1 MLSTAKG
8 TALGSAKSPLAIGGY
23 MRKAKWLLLLVVFA
37 MVVAACSSDD
47 DETTTTTA
55 GGDASSDTTTAGNE
69 YTDVDVSGT
78 EVSVF
83 AAPTGDEGSSIQK
96 TFDIYNE
103 ATGGMV
109 TYEGSDDF
117 ESQLRIRVDGGNPP
131 DIAITPQPGSICVLG
146 DAGEIVALED
156 MGLDIAAL
164 EAAHGSYFM
173 NLGKCADGKH
183 YSIPTNANYKSI
195 VWYNK
200 VAFDAAGYAIPATW
214 DELVALSSQMVAD
227 GTTPWCIGLGSDA
240 ATGWPGT
247 DWIEDIMV
255 RTAGA
260 EVYNQWSNHEIPF
273 TDPVVQAAFDKFG
286 EIMFTE
292 GFVLGGADGV
302 AAIDFRDAPNPM
314 FNDPPSC
321 LMHRQASFISNF
333 FPEGVELG
341 VDAAFF
347 PFPAIDT
354 SLPAAAMGGGELA
367 MVFNNRPEVA
377 AALLAYSQPALQ
389 CIQASGAGVPGIERI
404 SANAET
410 PNSCYVTDTV
420 KTQAAAVAAALGAN
434 GFVFDGSDLMPPA
447 VGQGSFWTGM
457 IDWTRGTPTADVL
470 ATVES
475 SWPSS

>member
-1 MLSTAKG
+1 MK
-8 TALGSAKSPLAIGGY
+8 
-23 MRKAKWLLLLVVFA
+23 RAKWLLVLVVFA
-37 MVVAACSSDD
+37 MIVAACSSDSSD
-47 DETTTTTA
+47 DTTTTTA
-55 GGDASSDTTTAGNE
+55 GDGGGDDMTNE

-83 AAPTGDEGSSIQK
+83 AAPTGDEGASIQA
-96 TFDIYNE
+96 TFDVYNE
-103 ATGGMV
+103 ATGGTV

-117 ESQLRIRVDGGNPP
+117 EAQLRIRVDGGNPP
-131 DIAITPQPGSICVLG
+131 DIAITPQPGSICVFA

-156 MGLDIAAL
+156 MGMDIAAL

-173 NLGKCADGKH
+173 NLGVCADGKH

-200 VAFDAAGYAIPATW
+200 PAFEAAGYAIPETW
-214 DELVALSSQMVAD
+214 DDMVALSSQMVAD
-227 GTTPWCIGLGSDA
+227 GTTPWCIGFGSDA

-260 EVYNQWSNHEIPF
+260 DVYNQWVNHEIPF
-273 TDPVVQAAFDKFG
+273 TDPAVQTAFDTFG
-286 EIMFTE
+286 EVMFGE
-292 GFVLGGADGV
+292 GFVLGGPDGV
-302 AAIDFRDAPNPM
+302 AAIDFRDAPDPM
-314 FNDPPSC
+314 FNEPPSC

-341 VDAAFF
+341 TDAAFF
-347 PFPAIDT
+347 NFPAIDT

-377 AALLAYSQPALQ
+377 AAVLAYSQVPLQ

-404 SANAET
+404 SANAGTGEE
-410 PNSCYVTDTV
+410 CYVTDTV
-420 KTQAAAVAAALGAN
+420 KLQAGAVAAALAGN
-434 GFVFDGSDLMPPA
+434 GFVFDASDLMPPA

-457 IDWTRGTPTADVL
+457 VDWSRGTPTADIL
-470 ATVES
+470 QTVED

>member
-1 MLSTAKG
+1 MK
-8 TALGSAKSPLAIGGY
+8 
-23 MRKAKWLLLLVVFA
+23 RAKWLLVLVVFA
-37 MVVAACSSDD
+37 MIVAACSSDSSD
-47 DETTTTTA
+47 DTTTTTA
-55 GGDASSDTTTAGNE
+55 GDGGGDDMTNE

-83 AAPTGDEGSSIQK
+83 AAPTGDEGASIQA
-96 TFDIYNE
+96 TFDVYNE
-103 ATGGMV
+103 ATGGTV

-117 ESQLRIRVDGGNPP
+117 EAQLRIRVDGGNPP
-131 DIAITPQPGSICVLG
+131 DIAITPQPGSICVFA

-156 MGLDIAAL
+156 MGMDIAAL

-173 NLGKCADGKH
+173 NLGVCADGKH

-200 VAFDAAGYAIPATW
+200 PAFEAAGYAIPETW
-214 DELVALSSQMVAD
+214 DDMVALSSQMVAD
-227 GTTPWCIGLGSDA
+227 GSTPWCIGFGSDA

-260 EVYNQWSNHEIPF
+260 DVYNQWVNHEIPF
-273 TDPVVQAAFDKFG
+273 TDPAVQTAFDTFG
-286 EIMFTE
+286 EVMFGE
-292 GFVLGGADGV
+292 GFVLGGPDGV
-302 AAIDFRDAPNPM
+302 AAIDFRDAPDPM
-314 FNDPPSC
+314 FNEPPSC

-341 VDAAFF
+341 TDAAFF
-347 PFPAIDT
+347 NFPAIDT

-377 AALLAYSQPALQ
+377 AAILAYSQVPLQ

-404 SANAET
+404 SANAGTGEE
-410 PNSCYVTDTV
+410 CYVTDTV
-420 KTQAAAVAAALGAN
+420 KLQAGAVAAALAGN
-434 GFVFDGSDLMPPA
+434 GFVFDASDLMPPA

-457 IDWTRGTPTADVL
+457 VDWSRGTPTADIL
-470 ATVES
+470 QTVED

>member
-1 MLSTAKG
+1 MKRL
-8 TALGSAKSPLAIGGY
+8 
-23 MRKAKWLLLLVVFA
+23 RNVVLLLLAFA
-37 MVVAACSSDD
+37 LLAAACSSADD
-47 DETTTTTA
+47 GDDSTETTTTSA
-55 GGDASSDTTTAGNE
+55 DSGTTNE

-83 AAPTGDEGSSIQK
+83 AAPTGDEGASIQA
-96 TFDIYNE
+96 TFDVYNE
-103 ATGGMV
+103 ATSGTV

-117 ESQLRIRVDGGNPP
+117 EAQLRIRVDGGNPP
-131 DIAITPQPGSICVLG
+131 DIAITPQPGSICVFA

-156 MGLDIAAL
+156 MGMDIGAL
-164 EAAHGSYFM
+164 EAAHGTYFM

-200 VAFDAAGYAIPATW
+200 PAFETAGYAIPTTW
-214 DELVALSSQMVAD
+214 DEMVALSTQIVAD
-227 GTTPWCIGLGSDA
+227 GSTPWCIGLGSDA

-260 EVYNQWSNHEIPF
+260 DVYNQWTSNELPF
-273 TDPVVQAAFDKFG
+273 TDPAVQLAFDTFG
-286 EIMFTE
+286 EIMFGE

-302 AAIDFRDAPNPM
+302 AAIDFRDAPDPM
-314 FNDPPSC
+314 FNTPPAC

-341 VDAAFF
+341 TDAAFF
-347 PFPAIDT
+347 NFPAIDT

-404 SANAET
+404 SANAGT
-410 PNSCYVTDTV
+410 DVSCYTTDTV
-420 KTQAAAVAAALGAN
+420 KLQASAVAAALAGD

-457 IDWTRGTPTADVL
+457 VDWTRGTPTAEILTTIQD
-470 ATVES
+470 

>member
-1 MLSTAKG
+1 
-8 TALGSAKSPLAIGGY
+8 
-23 MRKAKWLLLLVVFA
+23 MRRAKWLLLIVVFA
-37 MVVAACSSDD
+37 MIAAACGSDSDD
-47 DETTTTTA
+47 TTTTA
-55 GGDASSDTTTAGNE
+55 GADAGGDDMTETNE
-69 YTDVDVSGT
+69 YTDVDVTGT

-83 AAPTGDEGSSIQK
+83 AAPTGDEGASIQA

-103 ATGGMV
+103 ATGGEV

-117 ESQLRIRVDGGNPP
+117 EAQLRIRVDGGNPP
-131 DIAITPQPGSICVLG
+131 DIAITPQPGSICVFA

-156 MGLDIAAL
+156 LGMDIAAL

-173 NLGKCADGKH
+173 NLGLCADGKH

-200 VAFDAAGYAIPATW
+200 PVFDAAGYVVPTTW
-214 DELVALSSQMVAD
+214 DEMVALSAQMVAD

-247 DWIEDIMV
+247 DWIEDILV

-260 EVYNQWSNHEIPF
+260 DVYSQWTKHEIPF
-273 TDPVVQAAFDKFG
+273 NDPAVLAAFDKFG
-286 EIMFTE
+286 EIMFAE

-302 AAIDFRDAPNPM
+302 AAIDFRDAPDPM

-321 LMHRQASFISNF
+321 MLHRQASFIANF
-333 FPEGVELG
+333 FPEPLPRE
-341 VDAAFF
+341 DAAFF
-347 PFPAIDT
+347 NFPAIDT

-367 MVFNNRPEVA
+367 MVFNNRPEVG

-404 SANAET
+404 SANANT

-420 KTQAAAVAAALGAN
+420 KLQAEAVAAALGAD

-447 VGQGSFWTGM
+447 VGQGTFWTGM
-457 IDWTRGTPTADVL
+457 IDWTRGTPAADVL
-470 ATVES
+470 NTVEA

>member
-1 MLSTAKG
+1 MK
-8 TALGSAKSPLAIGGY
+8 
-23 MRKAKWLLLLVVFA
+23 RAKWLLVLVVFA
-37 MVVAACSSDD
+37 MIVAACSSDSSD
-47 DETTTTTA
+47 DTTTTTA
-55 GGDASSDTTTAGNE
+55 GDGGGGDDMTNE

-83 AAPTGDEGSSIQK
+83 AAPTGDEGASIQA
-96 TFDIYNE
+96 TFDVYNE
-103 ATGGMV
+103 ATGGTV

-117 ESQLRIRVDGGNPP
+117 EAQLRIRVDGGNPP
-131 DIAITPQPGSICVLG
+131 DIAITPQPGSICVFA

-156 MGLDIAAL
+156 MGMDIAAL

-173 NLGKCADGKH
+173 NLGVCADGKH

-200 VAFDAAGYAIPATW
+200 PAFEAAGYAIPETW
-214 DELVALSSQMVAD
+214 DDMVALSSQMVAD
-227 GTTPWCIGLGSDA
+227 GSTPWCIGFGSDA

-260 EVYNQWSNHEIPF
+260 DVYNQWVNHEIPF
-273 TDPVVQAAFDKFG
+273 TDPAVQTAFDTFG
-286 EIMFTE
+286 EVMFGE
-292 GFVLGGADGV
+292 GFVLGGPDGV
-302 AAIDFRDAPNPM
+302 AAIDFRDAPDPM
-314 FNDPPSC
+314 FNEPPSC

-341 VDAAFF
+341 TDAAFF
-347 PFPAIDT
+347 NFPAIDT

-377 AALLAYSQPALQ
+377 AAILAYSQVPLQ

-404 SANAET
+404 SANAGTGEE
-410 PNSCYVTDTV
+410 CYVTDTV
-420 KTQAAAVAAALGAN
+420 KLQAGAVAAALAGN
-434 GFVFDGSDLMPPA
+434 GFVFDASDLMPPA

-457 IDWTRGTPTADVL
+457 VDWSRGTPTADIL
-470 ATVES
+470 QTVED

>member
-1 MLSTAKG
+1 
-8 TALGSAKSPLAIGGY
+8 

-47 DETTTTTA
+47 DEATTTTA

-103 ATGGMV
+103 ATGSEV

-131 DIAITPQPGSICVLG
+131 DMAVTPQPGSICG
-146 DAGEIVALED
+146 FADAGELVALED

-164 EAAHGSYFM
+164 EAVHGSYFM
-173 NLGKCADGKH
+173 NLGLCADGKH
-183 YSIPTNANYKSI
+183 YAIPTNASLKSI

-200 VAFDAAGYAIPATW
+200 PVFDAAGYTVPGTW
-214 DELVALSSQMVAD
+214 DEMVALSAQMVAD

-247 DWIEDIMV
+247 DWIEDILV

-260 EVYNQWSNHEIPF
+260 DVYDQWTKHEIPF
-273 TDPVVQAAFDKFG
+273 DDPAVTAAFDTYG
-286 EIMFTE
+286 EIMFGE

-302 AAIDFRDAPNPM
+302 AAIDFRDAPDPM

-321 LMHRQASFISNF
+321 MLHRQASFIANF
-333 FPEGVELG
+333 FPEPLPRE
-341 VDAAFF
+341 DAAFF

-354 SLPAAAMGGGELA
+354 SLPSAAMGGGELG
-367 MVFNNRPEVA
+367 MIFNDRPEVA
-377 AALLAYSQPALQ
+377 AALLAFSQPPLQ

-404 SANAET
+404 SANSDT

-420 KTQAAAVAAALGAN
+420 KLQAETVAAALGGN

-447 VGQGSFWTGM
+447 VGQGTFWTGM
-457 IDWTRGTPTADVL
+457 IDWTRGTPVADVL
-470 ATVES
+470 ATVEG
-475 SWPSS
+475 SWPSE